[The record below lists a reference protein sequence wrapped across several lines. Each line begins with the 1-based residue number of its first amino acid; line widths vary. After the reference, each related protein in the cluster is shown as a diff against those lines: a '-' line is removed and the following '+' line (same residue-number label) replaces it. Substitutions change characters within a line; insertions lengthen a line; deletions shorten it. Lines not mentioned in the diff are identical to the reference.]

1 MIAPNEWWAVIQG
14 YNQAIFPAQIVL
26 YLLAVVVA
34 GFFLW
39 KPGEI
44 ASRLAKGYLVI
55 PFPILI
61 QIPQFG
67 VYEDG
72 IMIILGIYALADS
85 IGNFSGGRSKP
96 SI

>member
-14 YNQAIFPAQIVL
+14 YNQAIYPAQIGL

-44 ASRLAKGYLVI
+44 ASRLAKGY
-55 PFPILI
+55 
-61 QIPQFG
+61 
-67 VYEDG
+67 
-72 IMIILGIYALADS
+72 
-85 IGNFSGGRSKP
+85 
-96 SI
+96 